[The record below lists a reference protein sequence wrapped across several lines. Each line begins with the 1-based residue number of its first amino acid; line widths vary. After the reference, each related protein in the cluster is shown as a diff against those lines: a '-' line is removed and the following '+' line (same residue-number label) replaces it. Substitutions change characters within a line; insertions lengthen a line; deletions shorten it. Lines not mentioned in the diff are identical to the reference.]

1 MANAVEV
8 HNVSHVYVNEHGA
21 KLALGQIQ
29 LNVEAGEFV
38 ALVGPS
44 GCGKT
49 TLLSIIAGLIEPSE
63 GTVRLFGQP
72 VAGPTPRVGY
82 MLQQDYLF
90 PWRTIRDNI
99 LIGLEVMGQLTPI
112 KREYALQLLDEMGL
126 SAHAGSYPSEL
137 SGGMR
142 QRVALVRTLATEPDI
157 LFLDEPFSAL
167 DFQTKLQLENLIY
180 ETLRKHRKTAL
191 LVTHDIAEAIAM
203 SNRVIILAPNPGTV
217 YQEVDI
223 PASLAELLPT
233 DAREQDGF
241 QPYFRQV
248 WQAFVQMERSKQ
260 PL

>member
-1 MANAVEV
+1 MASAVEV
-8 HNVSHVYVNEHGA
+8 NHVSHVYVGEQGA
-21 KLALGQIQ
+21 KLALNDIQ
-29 LNVEAGEFV
+29 LSVEAGQFV

-49 TLLSIIAGLIEPSE
+49 TLLSIIAGLIAPSE
-63 GTVRLFGQP
+63 GSVRLFGQP
-72 VAGPTPRVGY
+72 VTGPTPRVGY

-99 LIGLEVMGQLTPI
+99 LIGLEVMGQLTPE
-112 KREYALQLLDEMGL
+112 KREYALHLLDEMGL
-126 SAHAGSYPSEL
+126 SSHAKSTPSEL

-167 DFQTKLQLENLIY
+167 DFQTKLQLENLIC
-180 ETLRKHRKTAL
+180 ETLKKHRKTSL

-203 SNRVIILAPNPGTV
+203 SDRVIILAPNPGTI

-223 PASLAELLPT
+223 PASLSELRPT